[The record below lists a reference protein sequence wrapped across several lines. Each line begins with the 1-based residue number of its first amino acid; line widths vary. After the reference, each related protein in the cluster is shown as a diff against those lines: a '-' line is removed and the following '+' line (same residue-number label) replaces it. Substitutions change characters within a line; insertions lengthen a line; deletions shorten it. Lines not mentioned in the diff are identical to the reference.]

1 MVDSMKKLFAKF
13 DKNISIDELD
23 EEIQKLVE
31 NFPERMSILV
41 RCRMTSKHIVAIL
54 EENPD
59 LSSVERLEWDLE
71 KMKDKIATW
80 GVTIN

>member
-1 MVDSMKKLFAKF
+1 MKKLFAKF
-13 DKNISIDELD
+13 DKNISINELD
-23 EEIQKLVE
+23 EQIQKLVE
-31 NFPERMSILV
+31 NFPDRMSILV

-59 LSSVERLEWDLE
+59 LSLVERLEWDLE
-71 KMKDKIATW
+71 KIKDKIVTW

>member
-1 MVDSMKKLFAKF
+1 VKKLIAKF

-23 EEIQKLVE
+23 EQIQKLVE
-31 NFPERMSILV
+31 NFPEQMSILV
-41 RCRMTSKHIVAIL
+41 RCRITSKHIVAIL
-54 EENPD
+54 KENPD

-80 GVTIN
+80 GITIN

>member
-1 MVDSMKKLFAKF
+1 MKKLIAKF

-23 EEIQKLVE
+23 EQIQKLVE
-31 NFPERMSILV
+31 NFPEQMSILV
-41 RCRMTSKHIVAIL
+41 RCRITSKHIVAIL
-54 EENPD
+54 KENPD

>member
-1 MVDSMKKLFAKF
+1 MKKLIAKF
-13 DKNISIDELD
+13 DKNISINELD
-23 EEIQKLVE
+23 EQIQKLVE
-31 NFPERMSILV
+31 NFPDRMSILV

>member
-1 MVDSMKKLFAKF
+1 MKKLFAKF

-23 EEIQKLVE
+23 EQIQKLVE
-31 NFPERMSILV
+31 NFPDRMSILV

>member
-1 MVDSMKKLFAKF
+1 MKKLVAKF

-23 EEIQKLVE
+23 EQIQKLVE
-31 NFPERMSILV
+31 NFPDRMSILV

>member
-1 MVDSMKKLFAKF
+1 MKKLVAKF
-13 DKNISIDELD
+13 DKNISIDKLD
-23 EEIQKLVE
+23 EQIQKLVQ
-31 NFPERMSILV
+31 NFPDRMSVLV
-41 RCRMTSKHIVAIL
+41 QCRMTSKHISAIL

>member
-1 MVDSMKKLFAKF
+1 MKKLFAKF
-13 DKNISIDELD
+13 DKNISINELD

-31 NFPERMSILV
+31 NFPDRMSILV

-59 LSSVERLEWDLE
+59 LSSAERLVWDLE
-71 KMKDKIATW
+71 KMKDKIATL
-80 GVTIN
+80 GITIN

>member
-1 MVDSMKKLFAKF
+1 MKKLIAKF
-13 DKNISIDELD
+13 DKNISINELD
-23 EEIQKLVE
+23 EQIQKLVE
-31 NFPERMSILV
+31 NFPDRMSILV

-71 KMKDKIATW
+71 KIKDKIATW
-80 GVTIN
+80 GITIN

>member
-1 MVDSMKKLFAKF
+1 MKKLIAKF
-13 DKNISIDELD
+13 DKNISINELD
-23 EEIQKLVE
+23 EQIQKLVE
-31 NFPERMSILV
+31 NFPDRMSVLV
-41 RCRMTSKHIVAIL
+41 QCRMSSKHIIAIL

>member
-1 MVDSMKKLFAKF
+1 MKKLIAKF

-23 EEIQKLVE
+23 EQIQKLVE
-31 NFPERMSILV
+31 NFPEQMSILV
-41 RCRMTSKHIVAIL
+41 RCRITSKHIVAIL
-54 EENPD
+54 KENPD

-80 GVTIN
+80 GITIN

>member
-1 MVDSMKKLFAKF
+1 MKKLVAKF
-13 DKNISIDELD
+13 DKNISIDEPD
-23 EEIQKLVE
+23 EQIQKLVE
-31 NFPERMSILV
+31 NFPDRMSILV

>member
-13 DKNISIDELD
+13 DKNISINELD
-23 EEIQKLVE
+23 EQIQKLVE
-31 NFPERMSILV
+31 NFPDRMSILV

-71 KMKDKIATW
+71 KIKDKIATW

>member
-1 MVDSMKKLFAKF
+1 MKKLVAKF
-13 DKNISIDELD
+13 DKNISIDKLD
-23 EEIQKLVE
+23 EQIQKLVQ
-31 NFPERMSILV
+31 NFPDRMSVLV
-41 RCRMTSKHIVAIL
+41 QCRMTSKHIIATL

-59 LSSVERLEWDLE
+59 LSSAERLVWDLE

>member
-13 DKNISIDELD
+13 DKNISINELD

-31 NFPERMSILV
+31 NFPDRMSILV